1 MNKLLIGSC
10 LLLGGCATAAPPV
23 TPAAC
28 PIASSEWNASV
39 NAMPGPNSS
48 PKLIIT
54 GQVTAPTGGYTF
66 GWSDFRV
73 AESYPV
79 QVFVNLTA
87 TPPEGM
93 ATQALVTQ
101 QVRGEWPVSPP
112 VGSVSVMCGGKTLA
126 RIAPVET
133 AH

>member
-1 MNKLLIGSC
+1 MKT
-10 LLLGGCATAAPPV
+10 LLLAPAVLLGACAATPPMPG
-23 TPAAC
+23 PAAC
-28 PIASSEWNASV
+28 PIASSDWQAWV
-39 NAMPGPNSS
+39 NAMPGPDSK
-48 PKLIIT
+48 PKLMIS
-54 GQVTAPTGGYTF
+54 GQVTAPTDGYTF

-79 QVFVNLTA
+79 QVFVTLTA
-87 TPPEGM
+87 MPPAGM

-101 QVRGEWPVSPP
+101 QVRGEWPLSPS
-112 VGSVSVMCGGKTLA
+112 VGSVTVMCGGKTLA

>member
-1 MNKLLIGSC
+1 MKT
-10 LLLGGCATAAPPV
+10 LLLAPAILLAGCATASPPIA
-23 TPAAC
+23 PAAC
-28 PIASSEWNASV
+28 PIASSDWHAWV
-39 NAMPGPNSS
+39 NAMPGPNSG
-48 PKLIIT
+48 PKLIIS
-54 GQVTAPTGGYTF
+54 GQVTVPTGGYSF

-87 TPPEGM
+87 TPPAGM

-101 QVRGEWPVSPP
+101 QVRGEWPLSPP
-112 VGSVSVMCGGKTLA
+112 VGSVTIQCGGKTVA

>member
-1 MNKLLIGSC
+1 MKTLFLSSTV
-10 LLLGGCATAAPPV
+10 LLGGCATASPPV

-28 PIASSEWNASV
+28 PIASSDWAAWV
-39 NAMPGPNSS
+39 NAMPGPDSS
-48 PKLIIT
+48 PKLMIT

-79 QVFVNLTA
+79 QVFVNLTT

-93 ATQALVTQ
+93 ATQALEAQ
-101 QVRGEWPVSPP
+101 QVRGEWPLSPP
-112 VGSVSVMCGGKTLA
+112 VGSVTVMCGGKTLA

>member
-1 MNKLLIGSC
+1 MKKILFAPA
-10 LLLGGCATAAPPV
+10 LLLAGCAAAQSSV

-28 PIASSEWNASV
+28 PVAGSDWHAWV
-39 NAMPGPNSS
+39 NAMPGPEG
-48 PKLIIT
+48 PKLIVT
-54 GQVTAPTGGYTF
+54 GQVTAPTGGYSF

-79 QVFVNLTA
+79 QVFVDLTA
-87 TPPEGM
+87 APPAGP
-93 ATQALVTQ
+93 ATQALVAQ
-101 QVRGEWPVSPP
+101 EVRGEWPLSPP
-112 VGSVSVMCGGKTLA
+112 VGSVTVLCGGNTLA